1 MKAGRGK
8 AKGNSFE
15 LQTCKQLSLWV
26 SQGQRADLFA
36 RNVLS
41 GGRFTSAK
49 KAGQETSIPGDL
61 MANSPLAY
69 EFLSVFS
76 IECKHWKSLAL
87 ESYLFDV
94 KGTSALAKIIQHCIA
109 DCAHART
116 HWLLIARQNRKPT
129 MIFFSGTLVSVFQ
142 PRPQKQKRMRIN
154 TTITKHLLHEG
165 RVVMMPLESFLR
177 GVNANAFVQQAKIQ
191 LGD

>member
-8 AKGNSFE
+8 QKGNAFE

-26 SQGQRADLFA
+26 SRGTRADLFA

-41 GGRFTSAK
+41 GGRFTAAK

-87 ESYLFDV
+87 ESFLFDF
-94 KGTSALAKIIQHCIA
+94 KGTSTLAKVIAHCME

-129 MIFFSGTLVSVFQ
+129 MIFFSGELLPALQ
-142 PRPQKQKRMRIN
+142 PSPQKQGRMRLHIV
-154 TTITKHLLHEG
+154 TSKHLLHDG
-165 RVVMMPLESFLR
+165 RVVMMPLDTFLA
-177 GVNANAFVQQAKIQ
+177 GVQAEGFIQ
-191 LGD
+191 AATLLKS